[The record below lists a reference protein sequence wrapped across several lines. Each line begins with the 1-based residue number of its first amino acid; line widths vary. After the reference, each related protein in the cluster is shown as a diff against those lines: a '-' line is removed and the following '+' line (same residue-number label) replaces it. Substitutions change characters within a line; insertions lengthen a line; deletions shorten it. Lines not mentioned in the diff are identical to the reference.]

1 MNISRINPA
10 IVNYQPL
17 NYTVRKV
24 QHHHQAPTPLGDIT
38 NVAKDIEKGIGNT
51 SNDLIHKNISGTTKD
66 IGQGIYN
73 TSKDTIK
80 GIGHFI
86 KSVF

>member
-1 MNISRINPA
+1 MTTISIITESNKYSSENLKEGIPIVIVSKSIFGKPREINI
-10 IVNYQPL
+10 
-17 NYTVRKV
+17 
-24 QHHHQAPTPLGDIT
+24 
-38 NVAKDIEKGIGNT
+38 KDI
-51 SNDLIHKNISGTTKD
+51 D
-66 IGQGIYN
+66 QGIYN